1 MFIGWQWGTA
11 CASGELGSRKQDPL
25 AWNSV
30 RAKAP
35 MVTDALGDGCGCGE
49 AAPMSLGFYWVGV
62 QHRMC
67 LWELGSRD
75 HGPSTGNPDTN
86 LSRCNQGQGSG
97 EINAFLKV
105 KIIKIIKS
113 DIL

>member
-1 MFIGWQWGTA
+1 
-11 CASGELGSRKQDPL
+11 
-25 AWNSV
+25 
-30 RAKAP
+30 

-105 KIIKIIKS
+105 KINKIIKS